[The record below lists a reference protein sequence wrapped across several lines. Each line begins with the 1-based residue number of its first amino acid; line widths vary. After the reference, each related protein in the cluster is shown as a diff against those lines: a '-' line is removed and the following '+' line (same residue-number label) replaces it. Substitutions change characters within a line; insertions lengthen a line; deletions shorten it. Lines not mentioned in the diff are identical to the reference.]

1 MAVTLYY
8 LSGSPFAWRV
18 WLALAHKGI
27 DFELKRMSYDA
38 GDFAK
43 PDFQA
48 LTPRRKVPVLVHDGF
63 VLYESAAIVEYIEDR
78 WPEGPRLFSADV
90 EQRARERRLI
100 READQYFAE
109 AMERLVVAVLFTSPD
124 RRDPARIAAACDD
137 LKTELAV
144 WEGMIAGDHLAGAL
158 SAADFTLY
166 PQIAL
171 VDRMAKRNPG
181 LIPADLGGPKI
192 GAWMRRMEALPIVQA
207 TWPPHWK

>member
-1 MAVTLYY
+1 MSVTLYY

-18 WLALAHKGI
+18 WLALALKRA
-27 DFELKRMSYDA
+27 DFELQRMSYDA

-78 WPEGPRLFSADV
+78 WPEGPRLFSDNI

-109 AMERLVVAVLFTSPD
+109 AMERLVVAVLFTPPEK
-124 RRDPARIAAACDD
+124 RDPAGIEAGCDD
-137 LKTELAV
+137 LRKELAV

-171 VDRMAKRNPG
+171 VDRMAKHNPG
-181 LIPADLGGPKI
+181 LIPADLVGPKI

>member
-1 MAVTLYY
+1 MSVTLYY

-18 WLALAHKGI
+18 WLALAHKGT

-43 PDFQA
+43 PDFQV
-48 LTPRRKVPVLVHDGF
+48 LTPRRKVPVLVHDSF
-63 VLYESAAIVEYIEDR
+63 VLFESAAIVEYIEDR
-78 WPEGPRLFSADV
+78 WPEGPRLFSDDI

-109 AMERLVVAVLFTSPD
+109 AMERLVVAVLFTPPEK
-124 RRDPARIAAACDD
+124 RDPARIAAGCDD
-137 LKTELAV
+137 LRKELAV
-144 WEGMIAGDHLAGAL
+144 WEGIIAGDHLAGVL

-181 LIPADLGGPKI
+181 LIPADLVGPKI

>member
-1 MAVTLYY
+1 MSVTLYY

-78 WPEGPRLFSADV
+78 WPDKPRLFSADV
-90 EQRARERRLI
+90 QQRARERRLV

-109 AMERLVVAVLFTSPD
+109 AMERLVVAVLFTPPEK
-124 RRDPARIAAACDD
+124 RDPVRIAAGSDD
-137 LKTELAV
+137 LRKELAV
-144 WEGMIAGDHLAGAL
+144 WEGMITGDHLAGAL

-181 LIPADLGGPKI
+181 LIPADLVGPKI